1 MTHAGVLSLVASL
14 NSANASPVAPLVQGK
29 DGNFYGSGTSG
40 NGTLFNVTPTGTLST
55 LFTFNG
61 GNGSSPTAGLMQG
74 TDGNFYGTTEYGGAG
89 GRGEVFQISPSGTFS
104 NLFSFDIN
112 GTNGSSP
119 DAELVQGA
127 DGNFYG
133 TASSGGSFGGGN
145 IFQIIIIRTAPV
157 FLFASQTAGAL
168 TLTWSAVVGQTYQMQ
183 YCANLIQGG
192 WSNFGG
198 TIVATNATMLTID
211 PAPTDLQRF
220 YRIVLQ

>member
-1 MTHAGVLSLVASL
+1 MARRNTAVRADAARFFKCLHREH
-14 NSANASPVAPLVQGK
+14 
-29 DGNFYGSGTSG
+29 
-40 NGTLFNVTPTGTLST
+40 
-55 LFTFNG
+55 
-61 GNGSSPTAGLMQG
+61 SPTCFRSTSTAPTVPAPMR
-74 TDGNFYGTTEYGGAG
+74 NWFKA
-89 GRGEVFQISPSGTFS
+89 RMAISTARHRVAEAVAAETFS
-104 NLFSFDIN
+104 KSSSSGRRRCSDLN

-133 TASSGGSFGGGN
+133 TASSGGSGGGGN
-145 IFQIIIIRTAPV
+145 IFQIIIVRTAPV

-198 TIVATNATMLTID
+198 TIVATNATILTID
-211 PAPTDLQRF
+211 PAPSDPQRF